1 MKLLNRLDN
10 LNIKLHSLVILRN
23 LLSNDVIKK
32 LSELLTIKDKSPIEQ
47 VSCYSSFV
55 NHLFNE
61 NINLSDYILDLI
73 LHDENIFIMRQAQ
86 RIEIDDNIKECIINE
101 LKILEEISQ
110 LTSKEVKNL
119 IKYDSYLPSWKNS
132 KRTDFYSIYMEKVE
146 NLSTL
151 GYGIYSKHHIF
162 SLTDNKISPI
172 LNPDNIRLS
181 DLFGYNKERKAV
193 VDNTLSFLSG
203 KPAANVL
210 LYGDSGTGKSSTVK
224 AIANEFKEKGLRLI
238 EISRDNLQAIPIVID
253 EISKNPLKF
262 ILFIDDISF
271 QKNNKEFG
279 VLKSLLEGSASSKS
293 PNLLVYATSNRKHLI
308 KENFSERDGDDIH
321 INETIQETVS
331 LSERFGLSV
340 YFSRPNKEEYL
351 MIVNRLAKQYKIDIK
366 DQELN
371 YEAERYALLR
381 NGRSPRIAR
390 QFIENLKGKALN

>member
-1 MKLLNRLDN
+1 
-10 LNIKLHSLVILRN
+10 
-23 LLSNDVIKK
+23 
-32 LSELLTIKDKSPIEQ
+32 
-47 VSCYSSFV
+47 
-55 NHLFNE
+55 
-61 NINLSDYILDLI
+61 
-73 LHDENIFIMRQAQ
+73 
-86 RIEIDDNIKECIINE
+86 
-101 LKILEEISQ
+101 
-110 LTSKEVKNL
+110 
-119 IKYDSYLPSWKNS
+119 
-132 KRTDFYSIYMEKVE
+132 MEKVE

-279 VLKSLLEGSASSKS
+279 VLKSLLEGSASSNH
-293 PNLLVYATSNRKHLI
+293 PI
-308 KENFSERDGDDIH
+308 C
-321 INETIQETVS
+321 
-331 LSERFGLSV
+331 
-340 YFSRPNKEEYL
+340 
-351 MIVNRLAKQYKIDIK
+351 
-366 DQELN
+366 
-371 YEAERYALLR
+371 
-381 NGRSPRIAR
+381 
-390 QFIENLKGKALN
+390 